1 MPEIAREIMAD
12 LEKLLGMVD
21 AQNGKEAL
29 RLILEPMQGL
39 LEAEEKSSRQLHA
52 YYKVHRE
59 SNRKIVQH
67 MVQRNAA
74 LSETISEI
82 KERLAKAKE
91 ELPKPNLTSVFKQFK
106 KKTKPAGIAPKLL
119 SAEELKQQIIKKAE
133 TPPPPPR
140 TSGNIWEG
148 WQAPKNISDDELEEM
163 DS

>member
-1 MPEIAREIMAD
+1 
-12 LEKLLGMVD
+12 
-21 AQNGKEAL
+21 
-29 RLILEPMQGL
+29 
-39 LEAEEKSSRQLHA
+39 
-52 YYKVHRE
+52 
-59 SNRKIVQH
+59 

-91 ELPKPNLTSVFKQFK
+91 ELPKPNLTPVFKQFK